1 MLNKINDRAQC
12 TAPVWMETRRFIEL
26 SWCGVLTNL
35 SFNDV
40 ILVEDEVVKACALGD
55 KVSVADVGEML
66 GVKYFSN
73 EEMKTYFTKDFT
85 LEFIVEETSNK
96 IDGQEIYRLEFN
108 TRPVMDEEEEEQEK
122 VDELVSD
129 SLSSLDPTFKKND
142 ILFDLSN
149 LKDYVRD
156 NFMDHHD
163 TSVALDF
170 LDVIYEK
177 VSNLEVK

>member
-26 SWCGVLTNL
+26 SWCGVITNL

-40 ILVEDEVVKACALGD
+40 ILVEDKVVKACALGD

-108 TRPVMDEEEEEQEK
+108 TRPVMDEEEEQEEAN
-122 VDELVSD
+122 ELTSD
-129 SLSSLDPTFKKND
+129 SLFSLDRTFEKND

-149 LKDYVRD
+149 LKEYVRD
-156 NFMDHHD
+156 NFVDSHSTFIVFD
-163 TSVALDF
+163 YLDK
-170 LDVIYEK
+170 IYEK